1 MQVTAMY
8 SNNTTNGNALAIRPV
23 KQLQSAGKKLKLSW
37 LRRIFKR
44 IKIDQKALRQTL
56 EITFR

>member
-1 MQVTAMY
+1 MY
-8 SNNTTNGNALAIRPV
+8 TNNITKESNVNALAIRPA
-23 KQLQSAGKKLKLSW
+23 KQLQSGKKVKLSW
-37 LRRIFKR
+37 LRRIFRR